1 MLRTIVAT
9 FLALWLPLQ
18 GTAAVAMPFC
28 NHTPGAGMQAMLQA
42 HWSHPEGSA
51 SSALAKHEHRA
62 AAAHDGRT
70 GSASAH
76 LACNDCGVC
85 HLACAPAAPAA
96 GFVFATPVTSAPQPV
111 EVALLAPFEPEQP
124 QPPPLIDLL

>member
-1 MLRTIVAT
+1 MLRTIVTA

-28 NHTPGAGMQAMLQA
+28 DHTLGGNTQAMPQPDR
-42 HWSHPEGSA
+42 SHHQGSA
-51 SSALAKHEHRA
+51 SGALATHEHGA

-70 GSASAH
+70 GPASAN

-96 GFVFATPVTSAPQPV
+96 GFVFAMPVLSAPLATD
-111 EVALLAPFEPEQP
+111 VALLAPFEPEQP